1 MISTPFDSLSVII
14 PIKYGICEI
23 VGVPNPWV
31 GFGINEFKF
40 KFKFRGDLYEEIYK
54 FSFVCFKGK
63 EIPELIGYITCKR
76 VSFFKN
82 FI

>member
-14 PIKYGICEI
+14 PIKYGICEF
-23 VGVPNPWV
+23 VGVPNPWF

-40 KFKFRGDLYEEIYK
+40 KFLGDLNEEICK

-63 EIPELIGYITCKR
+63 
-76 VSFFKN
+76 
-82 FI
+82 